1 MTTTKNVGEVA
12 FLLGVPRRRV
22 QWWIECGWLRTEP
35 RPQGRKGY
43 YFRVSQD
50 EIDVARRA
58 VKHQRDYGV
67 QASGGLF
74 ARMRERHGGYQS
86 AVAGQSPAASA

>member
-1 MTTTKNVGEVA
+1 VTTTKNVGEVA

-22 QWWIECGWLRTEP
+22 QWWIECGWLQVEP
-35 RPQGRKGY
+35 RPTGRGY

-58 VKHQRDYGV
+58 VKHQRDFGV

-74 ARMRERHGGYQS
+74 ARMRERDGRRQPAS
-86 AVAGQSPAASA
+86 IGQDTQASL

>member
-1 MTTTKNVGEVA
+1 MTTSKNVGEVA

-22 QWWIECGWLRTEP
+22 QWWIECGWLRVEP
-35 RPQGRKGY
+35 HRPGRGY
-43 YFRVSQD
+43 YFRLSED
-50 EIDVARRA
+50 EIEVALRT

-74 ARMRERHGGYQS
+74 ARMRQDNGRRQS
-86 AVAGQSPAASA
+86 PGTGQSTAASA